1 MKEIWSSLNKFYF
14 VNFIMV
20 FAIVFSIIFMFFVQ
34 FKVEKLQDTIA
45 QNRVNISDYEDQIR
59 LLEVEWVYLTR
70 PERLRQIST
79 KFLKNNGYALASQ
92 IKNEEEIEKF
102 YNANYNIENSEENNE
117 LLKQQNI

>member
-14 VNFIMV
+14 ANFMAVLSIL
-20 FAIVFSIIFMFFVQ
+20 FSIIFMFYVQ
-34 FKVEKLQDTIA
+34 FKVEKLQDVIA

-79 KFLKNNGYALASQ
+79 RFLKNNGYALASQ
-92 IKNEEEIEKF
+92 IKGEDEIERF
-102 YNANYNIENSEENNE
+102 YNANYSTDDVQGNDE
-117 LLKQQNI
+117 LAQEQKI

>member
-14 VNFIMV
+14 ANFVAVLSI
-20 FAIVFSIIFMFFVQ
+20 IFSIVFMFFVQ
-34 FKVEKLQDTIA
+34 FKVEKLQDIIA

-79 KFLKNNGYALASQ
+79 RFLKNNGYALASQ
-92 IKNEEEIEKF
+92 IKGEEEIERF
-102 YNANYNIENSEENNE
+102 YNANYNIDDVQVNEELAKE
-117 LLKQQNI
+117 QKI

>member
-14 VNFIMV
+14 ANFTVV
-20 FAIVFSIIFMFFVQ
+20 FAIIISIIFMFFVQ
-34 FKVEKLQDTIA
+34 FKVEKLQDEIA
-45 QNRVNISDYEDQIR
+45 QNRINISDYEDQIR

-92 IKNEEEIEKF
+92 IRGEDEIEKF
-102 YNANYNIENSEENNE
+102 YNANYNIENNEENNE

>member
-14 VNFIMV
+14 ANFMAVLSIL
-20 FAIVFSIIFMFFVQ
+20 FSIIFMFYVQ
-34 FKVEKLQDTIA
+34 FKVEKLQDIIA

-79 KFLKNNGYALASQ
+79 RFLKNNGYALASQ
-92 IKNEEEIEKF
+92 IKGEEEIERF
-102 YNANYNIENSEENNE
+102 YNANYSIDDVQVNEELAKE
-117 LLKQQNI
+117 QKI

>member
-14 VNFIMV
+14 ANFSIV
-20 FAIVFSIIFMFFVQ
+20 FAIIISIIFMFFVQ
-34 FKVEKLQDTIA
+34 FKVEKLQDEIA
-45 QNRVNISDYEDQIR
+45 QNRINISDYEDQIR

-92 IKNEEEIEKF
+92 IRGEDEIEKF

>member
-14 VNFIMV
+14 ANFVVV
-20 FAIVFSIIFMFFVQ
+20 FAIIFSIIFMFFVQ

>member
-14 VNFIMV
+14 ANFMAVLSIL
-20 FAIVFSIIFMFFVQ
+20 FSIIFMFYVQ
-34 FKVEKLQDTIA
+34 FKVEKLQDIIA

-79 KFLKNNGYALASQ
+79 RFLKNNGYALASQ
-92 IKNEEEIEKF
+92 IKGEEEIERF
-102 YNANYNIENSEENNE
+102 YNANYSIDDVQVNEELAQE
-117 LLKQQNI
+117 QKI

>member
-14 VNFIMV
+14 ANFLVV
-20 FAIVFSIIFMFFVQ
+20 FAIIISIIFMFFVQ
-34 FKVEKLQDTIA
+34 FKVEKLQDEIA
-45 QNRVNISDYEDQIR
+45 QNRINISDYEDQIR

-92 IKNEEEIEKF
+92 IKNEEEIERF
-102 YNANYNIENSEENNE
+102 YNANYNIENSEENSE

>member
-14 VNFIMV
+14 ANFTVV
-20 FAIVFSIIFMFFVQ
+20 FAIIISIIFMFFVQ
-34 FKVEKLQDTIA
+34 FKVEKLQDEIA
-45 QNRVNISDYEDQIR
+45 QNRINISDYEDQIR

-79 KFLKNNGYALASQ
+79 KFLKNNGYALDSK
-92 IKNEEEIEKF
+92 IKNEEEIERF
-102 YNANYNIENSEENNE
+102 YNANYNIENSEENSE

>member
-14 VNFIMV
+14 ANFTVV
-20 FAIVFSIIFMFFVQ
+20 FAIIISIIFMFFVQ
-34 FKVEKLQDTIA
+34 FKVEKLQDEIA
-45 QNRVNISDYEDQIR
+45 QNRINISDYEDQIR

-92 IKNEEEIEKF
+92 IKNEEEIERF

>member
-14 VNFIMV
+14 ANFMAVLSIL
-20 FAIVFSIIFMFFVQ
+20 FSIIFMFYVQ
-34 FKVEKLQDTIA
+34 FKVEKLQDIIA

-92 IKNEEEIEKF
+92 IRGEDEIEKI
-102 YNANYNIENSEENNE
+102 YNANYNIENSEENIE